1 MDDGGMASS
10 LQHSILH
17 SAFCILHFSSALSF
31 CPRMPKTYYDLVRE
45 AKTRVKEVT
54 AAETIQ
60 ILNANP
66 GTVIVDCREPNEAA
80 LGTVAGAV
88 VVPRGIMEQNIERVA
103 KRDQK
108 VIIYCA
114 GGNRSALAADTL
126 REMGYSDVATM
137 AGGFRAWIDAG
148 GEVDG

>member
-1 MDDGGMASS
+1 MS
-10 LQHSILH
+10 
-17 SAFCILHFSSALSF
+17 
-31 CPRMPKTYYDLVRE
+31 KTYQDLVRE

-54 AAETIQ
+54 ASETIQ
-60 ILNANP
+60 ILSENP

-80 LGTVAGAV
+80 LGTIAGAV
-88 VVPRGIMEQNIERVA
+88 VVPRGLMEQNIERVA

-108 VIIYCA
+108 VIVYCA

-126 REMGYSDVATM
+126 REMGYSHVATM

-148 GEVDG
+148 GDVDA

>member
-1 MDDGGMASS
+1 
-10 LQHSILH
+10 
-17 SAFCILHFSSALSF
+17 
-31 CPRMPKTYYDLVRE
+31 MPKTYYDLVRE

>member
-1 MDDGGMASS
+1 MTDKS
-10 LQHSILH
+10 
-17 SAFCILHFSSALSF
+17 
-31 CPRMPKTYYDLVRE
+31 YYDLVRE

-60 ILNANP
+60 ILGEHP
-66 GTVIVDCREPNEAA
+66 ETVVLDCREPNEAA

-88 VVPRGIMEQNIERVA
+88 VIPRGIMESNIERVA

-126 REMGYSDVATM
+126 REMGYTDVATM

-148 GEVDG
+148 GDIDG

>member
-1 MDDGGMASS
+1 MTAKS
-10 LQHSILH
+10 
-17 SAFCILHFSSALSF
+17 
-31 CPRMPKTYYDLVRE
+31 YYDLVRE

-54 AAETIQ
+54 ASEAIQ
-60 ILNANP
+60 ILSEHP
-66 GTVIVDCREPNEAA
+66 GTVVVDCREPNEAA
-80 LGTVAGAV
+80 LGTIAGAV
-88 VVPRGIMEQNIERVA
+88 VIPRGIMESNIERVA

-114 GGNRSALAADTL
+114 GGNRSALAADSL

-148 GEVDG
+148 GDIDG

>member
-1 MDDGGMASS
+1 MS
-10 LQHSILH
+10 
-17 SAFCILHFSSALSF
+17 
-31 CPRMPKTYYDLVRE
+31 KTYQDLVRE

-54 AAETIQ
+54 ASETIQ
-60 ILNANP
+60 ILSENP

-80 LGTVAGAV
+80 LGTIAGAV
-88 VVPRGIMEQNIERVA
+88 VVPRGLMEQNIERVA

-108 VIIYCA
+108 VIVYCA

-148 GEVDG
+148 GDVDA

>member
-1 MDDGGMASS
+1 MS
-10 LQHSILH
+10 
-17 SAFCILHFSSALSF
+17 
-31 CPRMPKTYYDLVRE
+31 KTYQDLVRE

-54 AAETIQ
+54 ASETIQ
-60 ILNANP
+60 ILSENP

-80 LGTVAGAV
+80 LGTIAGAV
-88 VVPRGIMEQNIERVA
+88 VVPRGLMEQNIERVA

-108 VIIYCA
+108 VIVYCA
-114 GGNRSALAADTL
+114 GGNRSALAPDTL

-148 GEVDG
+148 GEVDA